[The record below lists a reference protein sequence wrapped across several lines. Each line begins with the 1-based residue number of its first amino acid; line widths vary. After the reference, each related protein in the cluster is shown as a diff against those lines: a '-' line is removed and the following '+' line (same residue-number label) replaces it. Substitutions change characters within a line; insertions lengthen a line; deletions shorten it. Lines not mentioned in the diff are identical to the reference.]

1 MMFKKPM
8 LWLLP
13 LVGVVLGVS
22 APDVFASEEGGG
34 WRPIYDIVMI
44 WINFGILAF
53 LLIKFLRVP
62 IRDFFETKKDEVT
75 AEIRQIE
82 TEKEKALARVKEAE
96 VLLADHEERLER
108 IRARIL
114 QEGQRAKEKIIE
126 DAREQSR
133 VMMEEAKRR
142 IDNRIYQAQ
151 QELRGEL
158 IDTAV
163 DIATDRLPEE
173 ISEDDNQNYIK
184 LYLETAV

>member
-1 MMFKKPM
+1 MNFKKTI
-8 LWLLP
+8 LSLLP
-13 LVGVVLGVS
+13 LVGLVLAFS
-22 APDVFASEEGGG
+22 APDVFAAEEGGG

-62 IRDFFETKKDEVT
+62 IRDFFGTKKDEVA

-82 TEKEKALARVKEAE
+82 AEKEKALTRVKEAQA
-96 VLLADHEERLER
+96 LLADHEERLER
-108 IRARIL
+108 VKSRIL

-126 DAREQSR
+126 DAQEQSR

-151 QELRGEL
+151 QQFRAEL
-158 IDTAV
+158 IDAAV
-163 DIATDRLPEE
+163 DIATDRLPKE
-173 ISEDDNQNYIK
+173 ITENDSQNYIK
-184 LYLETAV
+184 LYLEAAV